1 MSQMSQSP
9 AYIGRLAPSPTGALH
24 LGNVR
29 TFMIAW
35 LRARSQ
41 GGKVI
46 FRMEDL
52 DHPKDKPG
60 AAAQAVEDLR
70 WLGFDW
76 DEEYVQSERKD
87 IYRAALEALREGPK
101 TEDGRR
107 ETEGL
112 ETEDGRRGCLV
123 YPCVCSRRDVEAA
136 QSAPHAGEQLHY
148 PGTCR
153 GRFASWAEAQAFLDE
168 ASCSSRSSNSSDS
181 RIARVSSATRTPCWR
196 FAVAP
201 NTVVAF
207 DDAFA
212 GHYEQN
218 VSETLGDFP
227 LARDEFGAGYTL
239 ACTVD
244 DLLMGVTE
252 VVRGDD
258 LLPATPAQILLAN
271 ALAPFLHSRISPL
284 PHFPT
289 SPLPHFPT
297 SPFPHFPTS
306 PFPHFPISYCHVPLV
321 VGRDGKRLAKR
332 HGDTRVA
339 AYRAEGKR
347 PEEILGFLAASCGWA
362 AKGERVSLR
371 DLVPRFDLG
380 TIPHEPF
387 MI

>member
-1 MSQMSQSP
+1 MSG
-9 AYIGRLAPSPTGALH
+9 YVGRLAPSPTGALH
-24 LGNVR
+24 LGNAR

-60 AAAQAVEDLR
+60 AAAQAIEDLK

-87 IYRAALEALREGPK
+87 IYREALEALG
-101 TEDGRR
+101 D
-107 ETEGL
+107 L
-112 ETEDGRRGCLV
+112 A
-123 YPCVCSRRDVEAA
+123 YPCVCSRKDVESA
-136 QSAPHAGEQLHY
+136 QSAPHAGEQLYY

-153 GRFASWAEAQAFLDE
+153 GRFKSWAEAKDFLAGPRVPRDSRDP
-168 ASCSSRSSNSSDS
+168 SCS
-181 RIARVSSATRTPCWR
+181 RTPCWR

-201 NTVVAF
+201 GSRVVF

-212 GHYEQN
+212 GHYEQD
-218 VSETLGDFP
+218 VSRTLGDFP

-239 ACTVD
+239 ACAVD

-258 LLPATPAQILLAN
+258 LLAATPAQILLAR
-271 ALAPFLHSRISPL
+271 ALLGSSSSLFPL
-284 PHFPT
+284 PSSLPT
-289 SPLPHFPT
+289 
-297 SPFPHFPTS
+297 
-306 PFPHFPISYCHVPLV
+306 YCHVPLV
-321 VGRDGKRLAKR
+321 VGKDGKRLAKR
-332 HGDTRVA
+332 HGDTRIA
-339 AYRAEGKR
+339 SYREAGR
-347 PEEILGFLAASCGWA
+347 TPEELIGFLAVSCGWA
-362 AKGERVSLR
+362 AKGERVSLV

-380 TIPHEPF
+380 TIPHSPF

>member
-1 MSQMSQSP
+1 MTR
-9 AYIGRLAPSPTGALH
+9 YVGRLAPSPTGALH

-60 AAAQAVEDLR
+60 AAAQAVEDLK

-76 DEEYVQSERKD
+76 DEEYVQSERID
-87 IYRAALEALREGPK
+87 CYRQALDSIRE
-101 TEDGRR
+101 
-107 ETEGL
+107 
-112 ETEDGRRGCLV
+112 LV

-136 QSAPHAGEQLHY
+136 QSAPHEGEQLYY

-153 GRFASWAEAQAFLDE
+153 GRFSSWREAADYKLSQLASQ
-168 ASCSSRSSNSSDS
+168 SN
-181 RIARVSSATRTPCWR
+181 IRTIEHSNNSHLPCWR
-196 FAVAP
+196 FRVP
-201 NTVVAF
+201 EKTIVSF

-212 GHYEQN
+212 GHYEQD
-218 VSETLGDFP
+218 VSRTLGDFP

-258 LLPATPAQILLAN
+258 LLAATPAQILLAN
-271 ALAPFLHSRISPL
+271 TLRTSSALHLHLHSTP
-284 PHFPT
+284 
-289 SPLPHFPT
+289 
-297 SPFPHFPTS
+297 
-306 PFPHFPISYCHVPLV
+306 SYCHVPLV

-332 HGDTRVA
+332 HGDTRIA
-339 AYRAEGKR
+339 TYREQGKS
-347 PEEILGFLAASCGWA
+347 PEEILGFLAVSCGWA
-362 AKGERVSLR
+362 EKGERVSLC
-371 DLVPRFDLG
+371 DLLTRFDLG

-387 MI
+387 MV

>member
-1 MSQMSQSP
+1 MEEVLEKGMTR
-9 AYIGRLAPSPTGALH
+9 YVGRLAPSPTGALH

-41 GGKVI
+41 EGKVI

-60 AAAQAVEDLR
+60 AAAQAIEDLK

-76 DEEYVQSERKD
+76 DEEYVQSKRKQ
-87 IYRAALEALREGPK
+87 IYREALETLKEGHE

-107 ETEGL
+107 ESW
-112 ETEDGRRGCLV
+112 V

-153 GRFASWAEAQAFLDE
+153 GRFATWREAFEFKNPAPSQPRNF
-168 ASCSSRSSNSSDS
+168 
-181 RIARVSSATRTPCWR
+181 ATPQLPCWR
-196 FAVAP
+196 FRVP
-201 NTVVAF
+201 ENSVISF

-218 VSETLGDFP
+218 VSEALGDFP
-227 LARDEFGAGYTL
+227 LARDEFGAGYML
-239 ACTVD
+239 ACVVD
-244 DLLMGVTE
+244 DLLMGITE

-258 LLPATPAQILLAN
+258 LLPATPAQIILADALLNSPIRQFA
-271 ALAPFLHSRISPL
+271 HSSIST
-284 PHFPT
+284 FPY
-289 SPLPHFPT
+289 SL
-297 SPFPHFPTS
+297 
-306 PFPHFPISYCHVPLV
+306 ISYCHVPLV

-332 HGDTRVA
+332 HGDTRIA
-339 AYRAEGKR
+339 TYRAAGKS
-347 PEEILGFLAASCGWA
+347 PEEILGFLAASCGWVG
-362 AKGERVSLR
+362 KGERVTLR
-371 DLVPRFDLG
+371 GLLPRFDLG
-380 TIPHEPF
+380 TIPHAPF
-387 MI
+387 MV

>member
-1 MSQMSQSP
+1 MTR
-9 AYIGRLAPSPTGALH
+9 YVGRLAPSPTGALH

-60 AAAQAVEDLR
+60 AAVQAVEDLK

-76 DEEYVQSERKD
+76 DEEYVQSERKA
-87 IYRAALEALREGPK
+87 IYRQALESLLHPHQAPGAKHQALI
-101 TEDGRR
+101 
-107 ETEGL
+107 
-112 ETEDGRRGCLV
+112 

-136 QSAPHAGEQLHY
+136 QSAPHEGEQMYY
-148 PGTCR
+148 PRTCR
-153 GRFASWAEAQAFLDE
+153 GRFKDWEEAKGFL
-168 ASCSSRSSNSSDS
+168 ASCSDSRNSSSS
-181 RIARVSSATRTPCWR
+181 RMPCWR
-196 FAVAP
+196 FAVALDSR
-201 NTVVAF
+201 VVF

-212 GHYEQN
+212 GHYEQD
-218 VSETLGDFP
+218 VSRTLGDFP

-258 LLPATPAQILLAN
+258 LLAATPAQILLAR
-271 ALAPFLHSRISPL
+271 ALLGSSSSLFPPPSSL
-284 PHFPT
+284 PA
-289 SPLPHFPT
+289 
-297 SPFPHFPTS
+297 
-306 PFPHFPISYCHVPLV
+306 YCHVPLV

-332 HGDTRVA
+332 HGDTRIA
-339 AYRAEGKR
+339 TFREQGKS

-362 AKGERVSLR
+362 GKGERVSLR
-371 DLVPRFDLG
+371 DLLTRFDLG

>member
-1 MSQMSQSP
+1 MTR
-9 AYIGRLAPSPTGALH
+9 YIGRLAPSPTGALH

-41 GGKVI
+41 GGRVI

-60 AAAQAVEDLR
+60 AAAQAVEDLK

-76 DEEYVQSERKD
+76 DEEYVQSERVD
-87 IYRAALEALREGPK
+87 CYRQALDSIREF
-101 TEDGRR
+101 
-107 ETEGL
+107 
-112 ETEDGRRGCLV
+112 V

-136 QSAPHAGEQLHY
+136 QSAPHAGEQLYY

-153 GRFASWAEAQAFLDE
+153 GRFKDWGEALASKL
-168 ASCSSRSSNSSDS
+168 ASTGRGG
-181 RIARVSSATRTPCWR
+181 APCWR
-196 FAVAP
+196 FCVPDNA
-201 NTVVAF
+201 VVAF
-207 DDAFA
+207 DDVFA
-212 GHYEQN
+212 GHYEQD
-218 VSETLGDFP
+218 VSKVLGDFP

-258 LLPATPAQILLAN
+258 LLAATPAQILLAR
-271 ALAPFLHSRISPL
+271 ALSKDVDGCRL
-284 PHFPT
+284 P
-289 SPLPHFPT
+289 
-297 SPFPHFPTS
+297 
-306 PFPHFPISYCHVPLV
+306 SYCHVPLV

-332 HGDTRVA
+332 HGDTRIA
-339 AYRAEGKR
+339 AYREQGKS

-362 AKGERVSLR
+362 ERGESVSLC
-371 DLVPRFDLG
+371 DLLTRFDLG
-380 TIPHEPF
+380 TIPHSPF

>member
-1 MSQMSQSP
+1 MTR
-9 AYIGRLAPSPTGALH
+9 YVGRLAPSPTGALH

-35 LRARSQ
+35 LRARSR

-60 AAAQAVEDLR
+60 AAVQAVEDLR

-76 DEEYVQSERKD
+76 DEEYVQSERID
-87 IYRAALEALREGPK
+87 CYRQALDGIRE
-101 TEDGRR
+101 
-107 ETEGL
+107 
-112 ETEDGRRGCLV
+112 LV

-153 GRFASWAEAQAFLDE
+153 GRFGTWAEAVDFKAARGQQAY
-168 ASCSSRSSNSSDS
+168 DS
-181 RIARVSSATRTPCWR
+181 KSGSGVPCWR
-196 FAVAP
+196 FVVEP
-201 NTVVAF
+201 GTVVSF

-258 LLPATPAQILLAN
+258 LLAATPAQILLAR
-271 ALAPFLHSRISPL
+271 ALSKAVDGCRL
-284 PHFPT
+284 P
-289 SPLPHFPT
+289 
-297 SPFPHFPTS
+297 
-306 PFPHFPISYCHVPLV
+306 SYCHVPLV
-321 VGRDGKRLAKR
+321 VGRDGRRLAKR
-332 HGDTRVA
+332 HGDTRIA
-339 AYRAEGKR
+339 TYRAEGKP

-362 AKGERVSLR
+362 ERGERVTLR
-371 DLVPRFDLG
+371 ELLPRFDMG
-380 TIPHEPF
+380 TIPREPF
-387 MI
+387 MV